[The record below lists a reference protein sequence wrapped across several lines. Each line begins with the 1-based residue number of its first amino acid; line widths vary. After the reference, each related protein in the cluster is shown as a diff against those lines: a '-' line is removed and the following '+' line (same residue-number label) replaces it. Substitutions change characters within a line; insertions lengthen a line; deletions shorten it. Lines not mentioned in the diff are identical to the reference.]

1 MNKTKLGTNLANR
14 RRELGLKQ
22 EEVANKIHVSSKT
35 ISKWERGVSS
45 PDISFWEGLADVLKI
60 DLYEFVGYGEEK
72 ENTPSNALKTA
83 LKEDKTKKYKRI
95 AFILSIV
102 LILSIIFI
110 SGYLF
115 YRDYTTEIIG
125 ISRGEVIEINKEYL
139 IFQKDAAYDD
149 ERERWYAPK
158 IIINRS
164 EIQRGFD
171 VEKGKRLKI
180 KYMYKKGE
188 VIERGEE
195 TEIRPLQILE
205 ISNLE

>member
-95 AFILSIV
+95 VIILFVV
-102 LILSIIFI
+102 LILSIVFI
-110 SGYLF
+110 IGYLF
-115 YRDYTTEIIG
+115 YSDYTTEVTG
-125 ISRGEVIEINKEYL
+125 IFRGEVVDVNKEYL
-139 IFQKDAAYDD
+139 IFQKDAAYNDK
-149 ERERWYAPK
+149 RERWYAPK
-158 IIINRS
+158 VIINRK
-164 EIQRGFD
+164 EIQKNFK
-171 VEKGKRLKI
+171 VEKGNRLKI
-180 KYMYKKGE
+180 KFIYRKGE
-188 VIERGEE
+188 VMERGDE
-195 TEIRPLQILE
+195 TEIRPFQILE

>member
-1 MNKTKLGTNLANR
+1 MDTSFLINYCNVSRFSCPLNNTN
-14 RRELGLKQ
+14 
-22 EEVANKIHVSSKT
+22 T
-35 ISKWERGVSS
+35 
-45 PDISFWEGLADVLKI
+45 
-60 DLYEFVGYGEEK
+60 
-72 ENTPSNALKTA
+72 
-83 LKEDKTKKYKRI
+83 
-95 AFILSIV
+95 
-102 LILSIIFI
+102 
-110 SGYLF
+110 
-115 YRDYTTEIIG
+115 TTEIIG
-125 ISRGEVIEINKEYL
+125 ISRGEVIDFNKEYL

-158 IIINRS
+158 IIIKRS